1 MCKLKCLLI
10 ISKWHSSIHWQLSVK
25 AMNLA
30 VNFFLQFS
38 SVGCHL
44 PRSQQLIFLF
54 QNSLTRIF
62 FFRSSLVSAY
72 KSLFLQFRAQK
83 GASLVFSEC
92 DKSTELMYI
101 FSWTQKAIPVE
112 PQCRRVKHWA
122 SEDYVIREMFLCQQL
137 HWCVNWHHIL
147 WSFWNQVRALE
158 KKNLRPILLLSLIAD
173 KQ

>member
-1 MCKLKCLLI
+1 
-10 ISKWHSSIHWQLSVK
+10 
-25 AMNLA
+25 MNLA
-30 VNFFLQFS
+30 VNIFFLQFS
-38 SVGCHL
+38 SVGCQL
-44 PRSQQLIFLF
+44 PRSQQLIFHF

-62 FFRSSLVSAY
+62 FFFRSSLDSAY
-72 KSLFLQFRAQK
+72 EYLFLQFRAQK

-101 FSWTQKAIPVE
+101 FSWTQQAIPVD
-112 PQCRRVKHWA
+112 PRCIRVKHSA

-158 KKNLRPILLLSLIAD
+158 KKKNLRPILLLSLIAD

>member
-1 MCKLKCLLI
+1 MRKLKCLLV

-44 PRSQQLIFLF
+44 PRSQQLIFYF

-92 DKSTELMYI
+92 DKSTGLMYI
-101 FSWTQKAIPVE
+101 FSWLSKPCQLIRDA
-112 PQCRRVKHWA
+112 
-122 SEDYVIREMFLCQQL
+122 YVLSIQHQRITSLGRCFYANSYTDVSTDITFYEVSGTKFGRL
-137 HWCVNWHHIL
+137 
-147 WSFWNQVRALE
+147 
-158 KKNLRPILLLSLIAD
+158 KKKISD
-173 KQ
+173 QSYS

>member
-1 MCKLKCLLI
+1 M
-10 ISKWHSSIHWQLSVK
+10 
-25 AMNLA
+25 LA
-30 VNFFLQFS
+30 VIYRVRSNWFFIS
-38 SVGCHL
+38 RIHL
-44 PRSQQLIFLF
+44 WGS
-54 QNSLTRIF
+54 F
-62 FFRSSLVSAY
+62 FFRSSLVWAY
-72 KSLFLQFRAQK
+72 KSLFLQFRAEK

-147 WSFWNQVRALE
+147 WSFRNQVRALE
-158 KKNLRPILLLSLIAD
+158 KKKSQTNLTLKSNCWQTIGTIEHSWNSAG
-173 KQ
+173 